1 MVIVDFL
8 DTVGC
13 VVGERHDEHGGDA
26 VERIAALWGTYL
38 GRPINSSDVCLMM
51 VLLKVARAAT
61 AEGQAHDDNWLDIAG
76 YAALGSAT
84 ARAVPAPGIDP
95 L

>member
-1 MVIVDFL
+1 MIGDFL
-8 DTVGC
+8 DTVGG

-26 VERIAALWGTYL
+26 VDRIAALWGTYL
-38 GRPINSSDVCLMM
+38 GHPITAADVCLLM

-61 AEGQAHDDNWLDIAG
+61 PEGQAHDDNWLDIAG
-76 YAALGSAT
+76 YAALGAGRAAAVE
-84 ARAVPAPGIDP
+84 ARGMDP